1 MTSVFSFEAQFFN
14 QNGDQGNLAVLEH
27 VTGKKLLKIDD
38 PTADLVII
46 GDASRAAM
54 RRFTPELTALIP
66 AIEQRLREG
75 LPTLLVGSS
84 FEFYCEQSDVLPTLT
99 RGPRESK
106 FVTVNHGGSQVVGY
120 RNSDVL
126 GSELFV
132 RGCFVGTLL
141 FGPIL
146 AKNPDLLRLFSE
158 SLGLKLEVQNSYW
171 QLTEQVRANLIFD

>member
-27 VTGKKLLKIDD
+27 VTEKKLLKIDD

-54 RRFTPELTALIP
+54 RRFAPELTALIP
-66 AIEQRLREG
+66 AIEQRLLEG

-84 FEFYCEQSDVLPTLT
+84 FEFYSERCEMLPTLT

-106 FVTVNHGGSQVVGY
+106 FVKVNHDGSQVVGY

-141 FGPIL
+141 FGPLL
-146 AKNPDLLRLFSE
+146 AKNPDLLGLFSE
-158 SLGLKLEVQNSYW
+158 SLGLETEAQDSYW